1 MAEIRTNSGLLVVLD
16 RDAEIPLHRQI
27 ETSIR
32 DAIRS
37 GRLARGASL
46 PPSRA
51 LATDLGVSRG
61 VVVEAYAQ
69 LTAEGYLASR
79 SGGYTQVAAEMPA
92 GAAAAAVAPWAPE
105 PGLAI
110 DLSYGLADVSNF
122 PRAAWLRALREA
134 LADAPNSVFG
144 YLTGSGVPQLR
155 TPLADYL
162 NRVRGTL
169 TQPDHIVI
177 CTGYAQGMTLL
188 ISVLAAAG
196 AKRIALEDPSSGDDA
211 LPAALAAGLE
221 VVGVPV
227 DENGIRIDKL
237 RDSNADA
244 VILTPAHQWPT
255 GSVLS
260 AGNRPAVIRWAAER
274 GALIIEDDYDAEYRY
289 DRTPVGALQG
299 LAPEHVVYAGS
310 ASKTLAPGLRLGWL
324 ALPGRLVEP
333 VAAAKIAADR
343 GSPALDQLAFAD
355 LITRGEFDRHLR
367 RMRPVYK
374 RRRDALLTAL
384 ETYLPRLEPTGISAG
399 LHLVT
404 WLPPDLDENAV
415 VQAARRAG
423 VGIDAVGPYRIGGPG
438 PGGLIFGYATVNE
451 QAIGNGI
458 ARLARAVS
466 ELSTGTGLAFA
477 AGDGGEGI
485 DPAAPLAA
493 GQEPVADETDDR
505 DDERHGEHDGTE
517 GVQRGTAVAA
527 VLGGVDDHRHRGV
540 ARAGGQQ
547 VDDDEVVDHAGEDQH
562 GAGEDGR
569 SQQREHDPAQHR
581 QAVDAQVGGRLLVLA
596 AEPGQPALDDDRGPA
611 HVPGDQAQDLG
622 PGAQVHAGEQHRE
635 DEEHRD
641 AEDQLGD
648 DEGQDHH
655 EVERRGDLAAPAV
668 DAERERQPE
677 RDRDDRGE
685 DGQPEGL
692 DDRRVQLR
700 VVQHRVIRVAE
711 IPLPGQALVAGL
723 RLALVEREQ
732 HRDGD
737 RDQ

>member
-16 RDAEIPLHRQI
+16 PDAGIPLHRQI

-32 DAIRS
+32 DAIRA

-51 LATDLGVSRG
+51 LAADLGVSRG

-69 LTAEGYLASR
+69 LAAEGYLDSR
-79 SGGYTQVAAEMPA
+79 SGGYTQVAACGDVVPGLAGQVTAAAGRGPGGANRGPGEA
-92 GAAAAAVAPWAPE
+92 GAAAAEVVPWAPQ

-110 DLSYGLADVSNF
+110 DLSYGRADVSNF
-122 PRAAWLRALREA
+122 PRTAWLRALREA

-155 TPLADYL
+155 AALADYL
-162 NRVRGTL
+162 NRVRGTV
-169 TQPDHIVI
+169 TQPEHIVI

-211 LPAALAAGLE
+211 LPAARAAGLE

-227 DENGIRIDKL
+227 DEYGIRIDKL
-237 RDSNADA
+237 RESNADA

-274 GALIIEDDYDAEYRY
+274 GAIIIEDDYDAEYRY

-299 LAPEHVVYAGS
+299 LAPDHVVYAGS

-355 LITRGEFDRHLR
+355 LLTRGEFDRHLR

-384 ETYLPRLEPTGISAG
+384 EANLPWLEPTGVSAG

-404 WLPPDLDENAV
+404 WLPPHLDETAV
-415 VQAARRAG
+415 VQAARRVG
-423 VGIDAVGPYRIGGPG
+423 VGIDAVGPGR
-438 PGGLIFGYATVNE
+438 GGLIFGYATVNE
-451 QAIGNGI
+451 QAIGEGI
-458 ARLARAVS
+458 ARLAYAIGK
-466 ELSTGTGLAFA
+466 L
-477 AGDGGEGI
+477 
-485 DPAAPLAA
+485 
-493 GQEPVADETDDR
+493 
-505 DDERHGEHDGTE
+505 
-517 GVQRGTAVAA
+517 
-527 VLGGVDDHRHRGV
+527 
-540 ARAGGQQ
+540 
-547 VDDDEVVDHAGEDQH
+547 
-562 GAGEDGR
+562 
-569 SQQREHDPAQHR
+569 
-581 QAVDAQVGGRLLVLA
+581 
-596 AEPGQPALDDDRGPA
+596 
-611 HVPGDQAQDLG
+611 
-622 PGAQVHAGEQHRE
+622 
-635 DEEHRD
+635 
-641 AEDQLGD
+641 
-648 DEGQDHH
+648 
-655 EVERRGDLAAPAV
+655 
-668 DAERERQPE
+668 
-677 RDRDDRGE
+677 
-685 DGQPEGL
+685 
-692 DDRRVQLR
+692 
-700 VVQHRVIRVAE
+700 
-711 IPLPGQALVAGL
+711 
-723 RLALVEREQ
+723 
-732 HRDGD
+732 
-737 RDQ
+737 